1 MEELET
7 VLGSAFVDG
16 ASDVIY
22 QVGHPVMKKIQGRLI
37 PYSNYINT
45 VADTNEVIRNVAG
58 DKFFSGTPRPITG

>member
-22 QVGHPVMKKIQGRLI
+22 QVGHPVIKKIQGRLVPQRDI
-37 PYSNYINT
+37 INT
-45 VADTNEVIRNVAG
+45 VSDIKEVIQIYECHRWSRENL
-58 DKFFSGTPRPITG
+58 